1 MNSPTRQQIYNAIQS
16 DIVLK
21 ELYLNLHR
29 LYNSELPSYEF
40 RHGEMYIVY
49 SDRFKAIEATIKDEI
64 AHREHQIKEY
74 YKPIYDKL

>member
-1 MNSPTRQQIYNAIQS
+1 MTTIQQLTNAIQS

-21 ELYLNLHR
+21 ELYRNLHR
-29 LYNSELPSYEF
+29 LYNAEMPVHEV
-40 RHGEMYIVY
+40 RGGEMYLRH

-64 AHREHQIKEY
+64 AHREQQIKEY